1 TSRGGETKSTNRRGR
16 SSVVRTRGGGA
27 FAMAWRS
34 LRPEKLTY
42 AKPTSCTRKKGTTIV
57 AFHAPLAN
65 PGVTI
70 VLFHSAPS
78 APRISLAMINR
89 PAPTITRLNRAM
101 LRSQRSKYSGDY
113 GQSFG
118 WVDAEKFFST
128 YLPQPMTRRG

>member
-78 APRISLAMINR
+78 APS
-89 PAPTITRLNRAM
+89 TRGGTDRA
-101 LRSQRSKYSGDY
+101 SGGWTPGNSSARTSR
-113 GQSFG
+113 GQ
-118 WVDAEKFFST
+118 
-128 YLPQPMTRRG
+128 